1 MVISRAGEPLDGGR
15 VRQSRVI
22 NEMRRYMSELIIVGD
37 RVLVEQQDGDQ
48 LTDSGLYLP
57 ATVTEKEKV
66 GTGRVVRVGPG
77 HLMPNPDYTE
87 GDPVTKPM
95 ESVRYLP
102 LQAET
107 GDFAFYLR
115 KESIDINYQNKTYI
129 IVPHNAILALVRSDG
144 DDVLGDL
151 KDLLGDE

>member
-1 MVISRAGEPLDGGR
+1 
-15 VRQSRVI
+15 
-22 NEMRRYMSELIIVGD
+22 MSELIIVGD
-37 RVLVEQQDGDQ
+37 RVLVEQHDGEQ
-48 LTDSGLYLP
+48 LTHSGLYLP

-66 GTGRVVRVGPG
+66 GTGRVIRVGPG

-87 GDPVTKPM
+87 GDPITKPA

-102 LQAET
+102 LQAQP

-115 KESIDINYQNKTYI
+115 KESIEINYQEKTYM

-144 DDVLGDL
+144 DNLLQGL
-151 KDLLGDE
+151 EDLLGEE

>member
-1 MVISRAGEPLDGGR
+1 
-15 VRQSRVI
+15 
-22 NEMRRYMSELIIVGD
+22 MSELIIVGD
-37 RVLVEQQDGDQ
+37 RVLVEQHDGEQ
-48 LTDSGLYLP
+48 LTNSGLYLP

-87 GDPVTKPM
+87 GDPVAIPA

-102 LQAET
+102 LQAQT

-115 KESIDINYQNKTYI
+115 KESIEIKYQEKTYI

-144 DDVLGDL
+144 EDL
-151 KDLLGDE
+151 LQGLEDLLGEG

>member
-1 MVISRAGEPLDGGR
+1 
-15 VRQSRVI
+15 
-22 NEMRRYMSELIIVGD
+22 MSELIIVGD
-37 RVLVEQQDGDQ
+37 RVLVEQHDGEQ
-48 LTDSGLYLP
+48 LTHSGLYLP

-66 GTGRVVRVGPG
+66 GTGRVIRVGPG

-87 GDPVTKPM
+87 GDPITKST

-102 LQAET
+102 LQAQP

-115 KESIDINYQNKTYI
+115 KESIEINYQEKIYM

-144 DDVLGDL
+144 DNLLQGL
-151 KDLLGDE
+151 EDLLGEE